1 MKNIFGIY
9 DSCRLLRISVCNLA
23 QILYFFKRR
32 IPKSIQN
39 TEIEGSF
46 FGGACCISWKN
57 SLDIQVSSLLF
68 STCQI
73 GISYYQEGAGISVM
87 PLFLSA
93 GGRKAHASSFTRTN
107 HGTLDLASMK
117 NPDKGGVS

>member
-87 PLFLSA
+87 PLFLSS
-93 GGRKAHASSFTRTN
+93 GGRKAHALFFARAN
-107 HGTLDLASMK
+107 HGTFGLALMQNS
-117 NPDKGGVS
+117 DKGGVS